1 MTTVLVPLDQDA
13 APVRGA
19 TLEVL
24 TIARG
29 LGEVTVLAVAD
40 PGAEL
45 LDQLGRYGV
54 GRVLTTTLPEPS
66 ASSAVVGQTVASAA
80 RQVSSA
86 VVLLPS
92 TFTSK
97 EIAAHAAH
105 HLQAG
110 LLIDVGELR
119 LDGGRLS
126 GGKRVFGGTW
136 ETECAATTEV
146 AVATVRPNAIVPS
159 PAADVT
165 TPQVQQLATEAAP
178 PPRLELL
185 ERQVADHSGDTRPAL
200 AEAAIVV
207 AGGRGTFGDFEPVEE
222 LADVLGAAIG
232 TTRDCVDEGWLPHEA
247 QVGQTGTTIAPRVYI
262 GAGISGAPH
271 HVGGMSGAGTVIA
284 VNLDDEAPLVQL
296 ADFAVIGDLSS
307 VLADAAEALR
317 AHRDGS

>member
-1 MTTVLVPLDQDA
+1 MTTVLVPLDQTADPLPA
-13 APVRGA
+13 A

-24 TIARG
+24 TLARG
-29 LGEVTVLAVAD
+29 LGEVAALTFAD

-45 LDQLGRYGV
+45 VEELGRYGV
-54 GRVLTTTLPEPS
+54 HRVLVTTLPEP
-66 ASSAVVGQTVASAA
+66 ATSSAVLGQALASTA
-80 RQVSSA
+80 RQVGSA

-110 LLIDVGELR
+110 LLIDVGDLQLDRDR
-119 LDGGRLS
+119 LV

-136 ETECAATTEV
+136 ETECAVTTEV
-146 AVATVRPNAIVPS
+146 AVATVRPNAAIATPAPETSTVQVEAVPTD
-159 PAADVT
+159 A
-165 TPQVQQLATEAAP
+165 AAP
-178 PPRLELL
+178 PQLELVQ
-185 ERQVADHSGDTRPAL
+185 RSVADHSADTRPPL
-200 AEAAIVV
+200 AGAAIVV

-232 TTRDCVDEGWLPHEA
+232 TTRDCVDEGWLGHEA

-271 HVGGMSGAGTVIA
+271 HVGGMSAAGTVIA
-284 VNLDDEAPLVQL
+284 VNIDDEAPLVQL

-317 AHRDGS
+317 AHHDDR

>member
-1 MTTVLVPLDQDA
+1 MTTVLVPLDQGA
-13 APVRGA
+13 QLLRAA

-24 TIARG
+24 TIARD
-29 LGEVTVLAVAD
+29 LGEVTVLAFD
-40 PGAEL
+40 EPDEEL
-45 LDQLGRYGV
+45 LAELGRYGV
-54 GRVLTTTLPEPS
+54 SRVVVTQLPEP
-66 ASSAVVGQTVASAA
+66 ATSSAVVGQAVASAA
-80 RQVSSA
+80 AQVSDA

-97 EIAAHAAH
+97 EVAAHAAH

-110 LLIDVGELR
+110 LLIDVGDLQ
-119 LDGGRLS
+119 LADGRLV
-126 GGKRVFGGTW
+126 GDKRVFGGTW
-136 ETECAATTEV
+136 ETECTATTEV
-146 AVATVRPNAIVPS
+146 AVATVRPNAVLPT
-159 PAADVT
+159 PAAEPAPATVQPIT
-165 TPQVQQLATEAAP
+165 TDAAAP
-178 PPRLELL
+178 AGLELL
-185 ERQVADHSGDTRPAL
+185 ERTVADHSGDTRPTL

-207 AGGRGTFGDFEPVEE
+207 AGGRGTFGDFEAVEE
-222 LADVLGAAIG
+222 LADELGAAIG

-271 HVGGMSGAGTVIA
+271 HVGGMSAAGTVIA

>member
-1 MTTVLVPLDQDA
+1 MTTVLVPLDPGAQA
-13 APVRGA
+13 LRTA

-29 LGEVTVLAVAD
+29 LGEVTVLAFAE
-40 PGAEL
+40 PGAQL
-45 LDQLGRYGV
+45 LDELGRYGASHV
-54 GRVLTTTLPEPS
+54 WVTQLPEP
-66 ASSAVVGQTVASAA
+66 ATSSAVVGQAVASAA
-80 RQVSSA
+80 AQVSDA

-92 TFTSK
+92 TFTHK
-97 EIAAHAAH
+97 EVAAHAAH

-110 LLIDVGELR
+110 LLIDVGDLQ
-119 LDGGRLS
+119 LADGRLV

-136 ETECAATTEV
+136 ETECAAATEV
-146 AVATVRPNAIVPS
+146 AVATVRPNSVVPTVATT
-159 PAADVT
+159 PV
-165 TPQVQQLATEAAP
+165 TPQVQPVVTEVAV

-185 ERQVADHSGDTRPAL
+185 ERSVADHSGDTRPAL
-200 AEAAIVV
+200 AGAAIVV

-222 LADVLGAAIG
+222 LADELGAAIG

-271 HVGGMSGAGTVIA
+271 HVGGMSAAGTVIA

-307 VLADAAEALR
+307 VLTDAAEALR
-317 AHRDGS
+317 AHRDGG

>member
-1 MTTVLVPLDQDA
+1 MTTVLVPLDQGDQ
-13 APVRGA
+13 PLRPA

-24 TIARG
+24 TLARD
-29 LGEVTVLAVAD
+29 LGEVTVLAFAE
-40 PGAEL
+40 PGEEL
-45 LDQLGRYGV
+45 LTDLGRYGV
-54 GRVLTTTLPEPS
+54 GRVLVTQLPEP
-66 ASSAVVGQTVASAA
+66 ATSSALVGQAVASAV
-80 RQVSSA
+80 RQVSGA

-97 EIAAHAAH
+97 EVAAHAAH

-110 LLIDVGELR
+110 LLIDVGDLR
-119 LDGGRLS
+119 LDAGRLV

-146 AVATVRPNAIVPS
+146 AVATVRPNAVLPTAATT
-159 PAADVT
+159 PA
-165 TPQVQQLATEAAP
+165 TPQVQPVTTEAAAP
-178 PPRLELL
+178 AGLELL
-185 ERQVADHSGDTRPAL
+185 ERQVADHSGDVRPAL

-207 AGGRGTFGDFEPVEE
+207 AGGRGTFGDFEAVEE
-222 LADVLGAAIG
+222 LADVLGGAIG

-271 HVGGMSGAGTVIA
+271 HVGGMSAAGTVIA

-317 AHRDGS
+317 AYRDER